1 MLESQA
7 WSSWYSETRR
17 YCGIALPLSDDGL
30 TISETGRRFKFMYN
44 IYKMFEPCTQFEG
57 YRTTVY
63 YDTKG
68 YYSLFKSL
76 MGFNM
81 DMEGGMDMEYGY
93 GE

>member
-57 YRTTVY
+57 CRTTE
-63 YDTKG
+63 
-68 YYSLFKSL
+68 F
-76 MGFNM
+76 
-81 DMEGGMDMEYGY
+81 EGCRTTELKAA
-93 GE
+93 EQLI

>member
-57 YRTTVY
+57 CRTCS
-63 YDTKG
+63 TKMFDLE
-68 YYSLFKSL
+68 Y
-76 MGFNM
+76 NM
-81 DMEGGMDMEYGY
+81 YITNG
-93 GE
+93 